1 MTSIAVDQRNQPHIL
16 YLDWNNQCLKYA
28 RLINNDWRVE
38 IIDPAVGYMDRLNC
52 PSITADSLGHIHI
65 AYYDHITDCMMYARR
80 SYSVSITYVSS
91 WHFEIVDSNLNPYFW
106 LLPSIATDP
115 ITNQVRV
122 AYYGHHSL
130 MHAVQLGIDDWQTE
144 AVGPDCGVNPSLA
157 IGENGL
163 SAISYMH
170 GEDIIEDDLCLM
182 CARQQDSGDWICE
195 IIDPYPRSGTDS
207 SVAVDANNIPHIAY
221 IQYSQRDLIHVYWTP
236 SGWHNEFVTDIHHG
250 GPWGPG
256 MVSLV
261 LKNDQQACIA
271 FRRNPDTQ
279 HILSYAWRT

>member
-1 MTSIAVDQRNQPHIL
+1 
-16 YLDWNNQCLKYA
+16 
-28 RLINNDWRVE
+28 
-38 IIDPAVGYMDRLNC
+38 
-52 PSITADSLGHIHI
+52 
-65 AYYDHITDCMMYARR
+65 
-80 SYSVSITYVSS
+80 
-91 WHFEIVDSNLNPYFW
+91 
-106 LLPSIATDP
+106 
-115 ITNQVRV
+115 
-122 AYYGHHSL
+122 
-130 MHAVQLGIDDWQTE
+130 
-144 AVGPDCGVNPSLA
+144 
-157 IGENGL
+157 
-163 SAISYMH
+163 MH

-221 IQYSQRDLIHVYWTP
+221 IQYSQRDLVHVYWTP
-236 SGWHNEFVTDIHHG
+236 SGWHNEFVTDVHHG